1 MSNQAVEV
9 EILGKVTLVNCP
21 AGQEESLI
29 SAAARLDERL
39 KDMASK
45 TKITN
50 EVQLLTFVALNF
62 CHELVTREDDSK
74 QEQNALLERM
84 ELLTSS
90 LDSAISKVKPGQQ

>member
-9 EILGKVTLVNCP
+9 EILGRITRVNCP

-29 SAAARLDERL
+29 KAAKRLDDNLQE
-39 KDMASK
+39 MAEK

-62 CHELVTREDDSK
+62 CHELESRDSVK
-74 QEQNALLERM
+74 QEQQEELTERM
-84 ELLTSS
+84 ELLSAS
-90 LDSAISKVKPGQQ
+90 LTDALSKVKPGQQ